1 MSIGDQIRDARNQKH
16 LSQDELAELIH
27 VSRGKVSHW
36 ETGHRQPKAADI
48 KELENVLQCKFEIEQ
63 EQAQSP
69 EDQAAES
76 PAQDESPDVAEKKN
90 RIPAIL
96 HKSIPAWLCAAIA
109 GGIFAVMLVVM
120 LCITSNLQKQIDAMN
135 RQPAT
140 PYSLAWYQQKDEP
153 QAGKAYVTIT
163 VDQDPVKGV
172 HDPGGS
178 DTILW
183 LYTISMTEHHGIDF
197 RVTEVSFQDFNGN
210 ITKGSEGA
218 NAEQITAAWG
228 ENVIP
233 ANGTQ
238 YWGAGMPVQN
248 ISHEG
253 VLIRGTDARGNELEF
268 RGIINFS
275 QEITE

>member
-1 MSIGDQIRDARNQKH
+1 MNIGDQIREARNQKH

-36 ETGHRQPKAADI
+36 ETGLRQPKAADI
-48 KELENVLQCKFEIEQ
+48 RELENVLQCKFEIEQ
-63 EQAQSP
+63 EQPQSP

-76 PAQDESPDVAEKKN
+76 PVQDESSDAAEKK
-90 RIPAIL
+90 IAFPAIF
-96 HKSIPAWLCAAIA
+96 HKSVPAWLCAAIA
-109 GGIFAVMLVVM
+109 GGIFAVMLVIM
-120 LCITSNLQKQIDAMN
+120 LCTTSNLQKQIDAMN

-140 PYSLAWYQQKDEP
+140 PYSLAWYQQADEQ

-178 DTILW
+178 DTNLW
-183 LYTISMTEHHGIDF
+183 LYTVSMTEHHGIDF
-197 RVTEVSFQDFNGN
+197 TVTEVSFQDFNGN

-228 ENVIP
+228 ENIIP
-233 ANGTQ
+233 AYGTQ

-248 ISHEG
+248 VSHQG
-253 VLIRGTDARGNELEF
+253 VLIRGVDARGNELEF
-268 RGIINFS
+268 RGVVNFS
-275 QEITE
+275 QEIAE